1 MHAFNHWPYFK
12 MTCQLLTWWNR
23 RNFADKPDRSKRWK
37 FLKSIRKKPI
47 RRRWFTR
54 HNKIS
59 INVAKK
65 KISVKDPLLISYNQ
79 MRRSRLEDF
88 RRAFFASNQLNAAL
102 GKWRTNCYGGK
113 LFIGNLPATSRRGCS
128 SRCTKPI
135 FLHHCIT
142 ASLGNFL
149 ILISFCKV
157 SSIFPPTKLMFRC
170 LAFTDLCVGLISQP
184 LFVYNLLSH
193 ESYFNFSVSVVIQ
206 MTSMCFLCG
215 LSLLTA
221 TAISVDRLL
230 ALYLGLRY
238 RQVVTLR
245 RVQATLVSFLFFNFA
260 FLGSVFV
267 IDRVPKSIYL
277 AMMLVSLVISAFSY
291 IKIYIRLRYQ
301 LLHVQGHVQQHPAT
315 NGFVAT
321 ALNLARYKRTV
332 STIAWVQLGL
342 FACYLPFSVYFMM
355 FIKEPAVIPE
365 MFEYTVLSLVYLN
378 SSLNPILYCWK
389 IRDVKQAMKD
399 AIRQL
404 CSCREPNWTR
414 ALSTGK
420 KWLSVRIPT
429 KLAGQNFVAPS
440 HLLQNTLRCPLLSH
454 IY

>member
-1 MHAFNHWPYFK
+1 
-12 MTCQLLTWWNR
+12 MTNKTAMEGNFSLETSLLQ
-23 RNFADKPDRSKRWK
+23 
-37 FLKSIRKKPI
+37 
-47 RRRWFTR
+47 
-54 HNKIS
+54 
-59 INVAKK
+59 VE
-65 KISVKDPLLISYNQ
+65 VV
-79 MRRSRLEDF
+79 
-88 RRAFFASNQLNAAL
+88 AAL
-102 GKWRTNCYGGK
+102 VVIN
-113 LFIGNLPATSRRGCS
+113 LFFS
-128 SRCTKPI
+128 
-135 FLHHCIT
+135 IT

-157 SSIFPPTKLMFRC
+157 STIFPPTKLMFRC

-206 MTSMCFLCG
+206 ITSMCFLCG

-245 RVQATLVSFLFFNFA
+245 RVQAALVSFLLFNFA

-267 IDRVPKSIYL
+267 IDRVPQSIYL

-378 SSLNPILYCWK
+378 SSLNPILCCWK

-440 HLLQNTLRCPLLSH
+440 HLLQNTLQCPLLSH
-454 IY
+454 IYYGMYWKF

>member
-1 MHAFNHWPYFK
+1 MEGNFSLE
-12 MTCQLLTWWNR
+12 TSLLQ
-23 RNFADKPDRSKRWK
+23 
-37 FLKSIRKKPI
+37 
-47 RRRWFTR
+47 
-54 HNKIS
+54 
-59 INVAKK
+59 VE
-65 KISVKDPLLISYNQ
+65 VV
-79 MRRSRLEDF
+79 
-88 RRAFFASNQLNAAL
+88 AAL
-102 GKWRTNCYGGK
+102 VVLN
-113 LFIGNLPATSRRGCS
+113 LFFS
-128 SRCTKPI
+128 
-135 FLHHCIT
+135 IT

-206 MTSMCFLCG
+206 ITSMCFLCG

-245 RVQATLVSFLFFNFA
+245 RVQVALVSFLFFHFA

-267 IDRVPKSIYL
+267 IDRVPQSIYL

-365 MFEYTVLSLVYLN
+365 MFEYTFLSLVYLN

-404 CSCREPNWTR
+404 CNCREPN
-414 ALSTGK
+414 
-420 KWLSVRIPT
+420 
-429 KLAGQNFVAPS
+429 
-440 HLLQNTLRCPLLSH
+440 
-454 IY
+454 